1 MGFAESSVSQAPR
14 TRVLILNAHATE
26 REGLAA
32 LLARQDGV
40 ELVGVTGSPEDAA
53 EAIQSASPEVVVVD
67 LATPQEGGIEMLRRL
82 LQHPQHPRVVAI
94 RRDYSRDQIA
104 AAFEA
109 GVSACV
115 STNAG
120 VSDLM
125 SAVQAAQA
133 GRTFLCPFV
142 TRVLIEQPAV
152 QPVTVPPGGRQ
163 LTRREQEVLELIAAG
178 STDRQIAAQLT
189 LAVGTV
195 HTHRKHIMA
204 KLGVRNVTS
213 LLRRARELGLLSPG

>member
-1 MGFAESSVSQAPR
+1 MGLAESTAPPAQR
-14 TRVLILNAHATE
+14 TRILIVNPHATE

-32 LLARQDGV
+32 VLGRERAV
-40 ELVGVTGSPEDAA
+40 EIVGVTGNSSDAA
-53 EAIQSASPEVVVVD
+53 EILERVSPEVVVMD
-67 LATPQEGGIEMLRRL
+67 LAGSSEGGIAELRRVIGS
-82 LQHPQHPRVVAI
+82 PQHPKVVAL
-94 RRDYSRDQIA
+94 RRDYSRDQVA

-120 VSDLM
+120 IADLV

-133 GRTFLCPFV
+133 GRTFLCPYV
-142 TRVLIEQPAV
+142 TRVLIESPTTA
-152 QPVTVPPGGRQ
+152 PVTVPPGGRQ

-178 STDRQIAAQLT
+178 NTDRQIASQLN

-213 LLRRARELGLLSPG
+213 LLRRARELSLLPPG

>member
-1 MGFAESSVSQAPR
+1 MGLAESTAPANR
-14 TRVLILNAHATE
+14 TRILIVNPHATE

-32 LLARQDGV
+32 VLAREQGLEV
-40 ELVGVTGSPEDAA
+40 VGVTGNSADAA
-53 EAIQSASPEVVVVD
+53 EMIEQASPDVVVMD
-67 LATPQEGGIEMLRRL
+67 LATPAEGGIEDLRRL
-82 LQHPQHPRVVAI
+82 LGGRQAFRVVAI
-94 RRDYSRDQIA
+94 RRDYSRDQVA

-120 VSDLM
+120 VADLVN
-125 SAVQAAQA
+125 AVQAAQA
-133 GRTFLCPFV
+133 GRTYLCPYV
-142 TRVLIEQPAV
+142 TRVLIESPTMA
-152 QPVTVPPGGRQ
+152 PVTVPPGGRQ

-178 STDRQIAAQLT
+178 NTDRQIASQLT

-213 LLRRARELGLLSPG
+213 LLRRTRELGLLPPG